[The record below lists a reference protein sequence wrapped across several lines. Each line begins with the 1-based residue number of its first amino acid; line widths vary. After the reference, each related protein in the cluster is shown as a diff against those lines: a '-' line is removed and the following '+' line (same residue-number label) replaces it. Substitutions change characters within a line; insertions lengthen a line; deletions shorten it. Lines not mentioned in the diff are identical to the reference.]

1 MGKRYITIR
10 PLDTFLFKE
19 GYSLNKGTTNWI
31 TSRKMPHP
39 SVLYGTICSALMRQ
53 GKLTE
58 VKNAIENNSPNLEE
72 ILKRNLKIKK
82 IYILHQG
89 EFYIPAPADLFCNR
103 RGEIYYAEEIDGILS
118 PPCYGKESMEQ
129 LKGHFIKLEDFCE
142 LYTEGEAIPYSSI
155 ISEADI
161 WGVYNK
167 TGLELQPG
175 KTAREGHLYTIQM
188 VAFKDQNSCYII
200 ECEYEDEEEKES
212 DQDKEEI
219 VLTGGKTKTAV
230 MGQLEK
236 NLQYKLNNFVSSYES
251 KVYNKLNWI
260 YMYFLTPASTQHL
273 ENLLTQDRKC
283 AVITSGI
290 ELVGGY
296 DIKDKKMKRLER
308 CISAGTVVK
317 FKEEKWDGIDYK
329 TIADKVT
336 NLINEPNHFR
346 GFGSFLLF

>member
-1 MGKRYITIR
+1 MGKHYITIR

-58 VKNAIENNSPNLEE
+58 VKDAIENNSPNLEE
-72 ILKRNLKIKK
+72 ILKRNLKIKR

-129 LKGHFIKLEDFCE
+129 LKGYFIKLEDFLR
-142 LYTEGEAIPYSSI
+142 LYVKRKEILRSNLLNEV
-155 ISEADI
+155 DI

-167 TGLELQPG
+167 TGLELQFG

-188 VAFKDQNSCYII
+188 AEFKDQSSCYVI
-200 ECEYEDEEEKES
+200 ECECEIREDENI
-212 DQDKEEI
+212 QDTI

-230 MGQLEK
+230 MGQLQTK
-236 NLQYKLNNFVSSYES
+236 LKYKLDSIMRFYENPRDS
-251 KVYNKLNWI
+251 LEWI
-260 YMYFLTPASTQHL
+260 LVYFLTPVSIQCL
-273 ENLLTQDRKC
+273 KKLSNGGIENHI
-283 AVITSGI
+283 VTSGI
-290 ELVGGY
+290 EQIGGY
-296 DIKDKKMKRLER
+296 DIKNKKMKDLET
-308 CISAGTVVK
+308 CASAGSIIK
-317 FKEEKWDGIDYK
+317 FKRDDWCGKNYEV
-329 TIADKVT
+329 IANKMK
-336 NLINEPNHFR
+336 NLIDQPNEFR
-346 GFGSFLLF
+346 GFGKFLLF